1 MRKRSLEHEAMK
13 FEILES
19 LQRALDH
26 HYRRLVAVA
35 RREWRERFS
44 RKEPSDT
51 SVSVRI
57 NAPVAKL
64 KVRTVPTA
72 GFISARSKLARA
84 KSSKFRFPG
93 FAH

>member
-1 MRKRSLEHEAMK
+1 MRKRSFEHEAMRC
-13 FEILES
+13 EILEG

-26 HYRRLVAVA
+26 HYRRFIATA
-35 RREWRERFS
+35 QKQWRERFGG
-44 RKEPSDT
+44 KEPSDA

-57 NAPVAKL
+57 RARATKPKA
-64 KVRTVPTA
+64 RTVSTA